1 MKKFCNSLLANLMR
15 PRLFGPAQLLGLKN
29 SG

>member
-1 MKKFCNSLLANLMR
+1 MKKFCNSLLPNLMR
-15 PRLFGPAQLLGLKN
+15 LRLFGPTQLLGLKN